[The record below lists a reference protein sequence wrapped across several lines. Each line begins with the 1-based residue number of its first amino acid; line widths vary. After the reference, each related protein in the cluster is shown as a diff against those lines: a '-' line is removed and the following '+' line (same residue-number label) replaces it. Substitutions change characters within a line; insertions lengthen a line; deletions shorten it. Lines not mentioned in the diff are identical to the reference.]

1 MTTAAKREKLHD
13 FVDSADD
20 LQVKAIY
27 DKIEDYITG
36 KLSDSIIK
44 MKKMDVMKQA
54 LNDSSFL
61 ADRKEIKDDFDV
73 IK

>member
-36 KLSDSIIK
+36 KSSDSIIK
-44 MKKMDVMKQA
+44 IKKMDVTLVRNK
-54 LNDSSFL
+54 L
-61 ADRKEIKDDFDV
+61 KG
-73 IK
+73 